1 MERRKIFTSVDI
13 KTLRDKF
20 RDLSR
25 VNAEREVP
33 SEDIFSW
40 YVPGKERNFTWSSR
54 SQEKKII
61 MTNDHIIT
69 NVYLFMVIQ

>member
-1 MERRKIFTSVDI
+1 MERRKIFTSVDF

-33 SEDIFSW
+33 SEDIFS
-40 YVPGKERNFTWSSR
+40 
-54 SQEKKII
+54 
-61 MTNDHIIT
+61 
-69 NVYLFMVIQ
+69 

>member
-1 MERRKIFTSVDI
+1 MGRRKIFTSVDI
-13 KTLRDKF
+13 KALRDKS

-33 SEDIFSW
+33 SEDIFLW
-40 YVPGKERNFTWSSR
+40 YVPGKERDFTSSSR

-61 MTNDHIIT
+61 MTNHHIII
-69 NVYLFMVIQ
+69 NVYLFMVMQ

>member
-20 RDLSR
+20 RVLSR

-33 SEDIFSW
+33 SKDIFS
-40 YVPGKERNFTWSSR
+40 
-54 SQEKKII
+54 
-61 MTNDHIIT
+61 
-69 NVYLFMVIQ
+69 